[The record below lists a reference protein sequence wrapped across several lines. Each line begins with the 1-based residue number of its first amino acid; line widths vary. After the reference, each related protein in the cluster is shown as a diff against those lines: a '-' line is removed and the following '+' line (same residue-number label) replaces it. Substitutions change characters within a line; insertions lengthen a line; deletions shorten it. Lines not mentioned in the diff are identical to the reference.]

1 MQKIPFFARIDAA
14 VVAVMALML
23 TCVLWDTWSTRLDYA
38 FGYLMPVFMLYVI
51 WDRLPKIEK
60 YFLGKPSQNKGGL
73 LAAGTTSLFGGMAVC
88 GFAGFMLFS
97 VVYSIA
103 RGTTVPLF
111 GMSFCF
117 AFAFYGLAYFAG
129 AKNLE
134 GLDMSFSDRFKF
146 ANFFV
151 FPAFAWMIA
160 SPLFNSWE
168 TLISG
173 YLLSKVAVI
182 VTAIMD
188 FFGYLVELR
197 GNSIHFP
204 DGAVGVAD
212 ACSGIRSLTA
222 CLFSGSFLA
231 AVFLDKFWKKI
242 ALVGMSMV
250 FAFINNIIRALF
262 LSVWAYE
269 YGADSIS
276 GFVHDAAGYA
286 VLGLTIL
293 CLFILLP
300 LFTLNPVPKEYR
312 DNDESSDPES
322 ENGEG
327 GESK

>member
-1 MQKIPFFARIDAA
+1 MSKTVKIPFFARVDAA
-14 VVAVMALML
+14 AVAAMAAML
-23 TCVLWDTWSTRLDYA
+23 TFVLWDTWSTRLDYA
-38 FGYLMPVFMLYVI
+38 FGYLMPVFMAYVI

-60 YFLGKPSQNKGGL
+60 YFASAPGRDCGKAASALAGL
-73 LAAGTTSLFGGMAVC
+73 LFGGMAVC
-88 GFAGFMLFS
+88 GFLGFMLFS

-134 GLDMSFSDRFKF
+134 GLRMQAGDRLRF

-151 FPAFAWMIA
+151 FPAFAWMVA

-168 TLISG
+168 TLVSG

-182 VTAIMD
+182 VTSVMD
-188 FFGYLVELR
+188 FLGFMVELR

-204 DGAVGVAD
+204 QGAVGVAD

-231 AVFLDKFWKKI
+231 AVFLDKFWKKV

-250 FAFINNIIRALF
+250 FAFVNNIIRALF
-262 LSVWAYE
+262 LSIWAYQ
-269 YGADSIS
+269 YGSDSIS

-286 VLGLTIL
+286 VLGLTIVGL
-293 CLFILLP
+293 LILIP
-300 LFTLNPVPKEYR
+300 LFTLNPVPEEYR
-312 DNDESSDPES
+312 S
-322 ENGEG
+322 EGECG
-327 GESK
+327 KMSGEK

>member
-1 MQKIPFFARIDAA
+1 MPGTTKIPFFARVDAA
-14 VVAVMALML
+14 AVAAMAAML
-23 TCVLWDTWSTRLDYA
+23 TCVLWETWSTRLDYA
-38 FGYLMPVFMLYVI
+38 FGYLMPVFMAYVV

-60 YFLGKPSQNKGGL
+60 YFASDPGSGCGKFASALAGL
-73 LAAGTTSLFGGMAVC
+73 LFGGMAVC
-88 GFAGFMLFS
+88 GFLGFMLFS

-129 AKNLE
+129 AKNLA
-134 GLDMSFSDRFKF
+134 GLQMSAGDRLRF

-151 FPAFAWMIA
+151 FPAFAWMVA

-168 TLISG
+168 TLVSG

-182 VTAIMD
+182 VTAVMD
-188 FFGYLVELR
+188 FFGFMVELR

-204 DGAVGVAD
+204 QGAVGVAD

-231 AVFLDKFWKKI
+231 AVFLDRFWKKV

-250 FAFINNIIRALF
+250 LAFVNNIIRALF
-262 LSVWAYE
+262 LSVWAYQ
-269 YGADSIS
+269 YGSDSIS

-286 VLGLTIL
+286 VLGLTIVGL
-293 CLFILLP
+293 LILIP
-300 LFTLNPVPKEYR
+300 LFTLNPVPEEYR
-312 DNDESSDPES
+312 SNGDP
-322 ENGEG
+322 GRG
-327 GESK
+327 A

>member
-1 MQKIPFFARIDAA
+1 MSKTIKIPFFARVDA
-14 VVAVMALML
+14 VAVAAMAAML
-23 TCVLWDTWSTRLDYA
+23 TFVLWDTWSTRLDYA
-38 FGYLMPVFMLYVI
+38 FGYLMPVFMAYVI

-60 YFLGKPSQNKGGL
+60 YFASAPGRDCGKLASALAGL
-73 LAAGTTSLFGGMAVC
+73 LFGGMAVC
-88 GFAGFMLFS
+88 GFLGFMLFS

-134 GLDMSFSDRFKF
+134 GLRMQAGDRLRF

-151 FPAFAWMIA
+151 FPAFAWMVA

-168 TLISG
+168 TLVSG

-182 VTAIMD
+182 VTSVMD
-188 FFGYLVELR
+188 FLGFMVELR

-204 DGAVGVAD
+204 QGAVGVAD

-231 AVFLDKFWKKI
+231 AVFLDRFWKKV

-250 FAFINNIIRALF
+250 LAFVNNIIRALF
-262 LSVWAYE
+262 LSIWAYQ
-269 YGADSIS
+269 YGSDSIS

-286 VLGLTIL
+286 VLGLTIVGL
-293 CLFILLP
+293 LILIP
-300 LFTLNPVPKEYR
+300 IFTLNPVPEEYR
-312 DNDESSDPES
+312 S
-322 ENGEG
+322 EGEG
-327 GESK
+327 GKVSGEK

>member
-1 MQKIPFFARIDAA
+1 
-14 VVAVMALML
+14 
-23 TCVLWDTWSTRLDYA
+23 
-38 FGYLMPVFMLYVI
+38 
-51 WDRLPKIEK
+51 
-60 YFLGKPSQNKGGL
+60 
-73 LAAGTTSLFGGMAVC
+73 
-88 GFAGFMLFS
+88 
-97 VVYSIA
+97 
-103 RGTTVPLF
+103 
-111 GMSFCF
+111 
-117 AFAFYGLAYFAG
+117 
-129 AKNLE
+129 
-134 GLDMSFSDRFKF
+134 
-146 ANFFV
+146 
-151 FPAFAWMIA
+151 
-160 SPLFNSWE
+160 
-168 TLISG
+168 
-173 YLLSKVAVI
+173 
-182 VTAIMD
+182 MD

-322 ENGEG
+322 ESDVG

>member
-1 MQKIPFFARIDAA
+1 MEKNSKIPFFSRIDALIIAAMA
-14 VVAVMALML
+14 VLL
-23 TCVLWDTWSTRLDYA
+23 TCVLWETWSKRLDYS
-38 FGYLMPVFMLYVI
+38 FGYLMPIFMAYVV

-60 YFLGKPSQNKGGL
+60 YYQNSPSKHSSKF
-73 LAAGTTSLFGGMAVC
+73 AEFFGDFFYGSMAVC
-88 GFAGFMLFS
+88 GFLSFLLFAI
-97 VVYSIA
+97 VYSIA

-111 GMSFCF
+111 GLSFAF

-129 AKNLE
+129 SKNLAGE
-134 GLDMSFSDRFKF
+134 NMTAADKIKF

-173 YLLSKVAVI
+173 YLLSKVAII
-182 VTAIMD
+182 VTSIMD

-231 AVFLDKFWKKI
+231 AIFLDKFWKKVT
-242 ALVGMSMV
+242 LVGMSMV
-250 FAFINNIIRALF
+250 FAFINNIFRALF
-262 LSVWAYE
+262 LSIWAYE
-269 YGADSIS
+269 YGSDSIS
-276 GFVHDAAGYA
+276 GFVHDAAGYV
-286 VLGLTIL
+286 VLGLTVVG
-293 CLFILLP
+293 LLLLIP
-300 LFTLNPVPKEYR
+300 IFTLNPVPKEYR
-312 DNDESSDPES
+312 DNPDSAE
-322 ENGEG
+322 
-327 GESK
+327 